1 MLRIEL
7 DLAMVQTKEEL
18 MKWLHQ
24 YLDFPTYFGGNWDA
38 AEECLHDCCVE
49 DVTIDLLNEGD
60 VSEELEEELIMLEK
74 IIRRFNASG
83 EIQITIVREE
93 EEE

>member
-1 MLRIEL
+1 MLQIEL
-7 DLAMVQTKEEL
+7 DLATVQTKEEL
-18 MKWLHQ
+18 MQWLRQ
-24 YLDFPTYFGGNWDA
+24 NLDFPGYFGGNWDA

-49 DVTIDLLNEGD
+49 DITIDLLNEGD
-60 VSEELEEELIMLEK
+60 VSEELEGELVSFEK
-74 IIRRFNASG
+74 VIRAFNNSG